1 MKGRGCW
8 PGLISL
14 GSAVRIRLSLPLI
27 MKQKYK
33 FFIKRFFYYFYGEK
47 FFKRLNYDWSKHPSR
62 IEIIQNIID
71 KKNYKKYLEIGC
83 DKNENFSK
91 INIANKT
98 GVDPLRGGTLRM
110 TSNDFFRENKESF
123 DLIFLD
129 GLHTYEQT
137 IEDINNSLKTI
148 NQNGVI
154 IIHDCLPKK
163 IWNQIVPRVYGHW
176 NGDVW
181 KAIVHSRTYQDADT
195 YTCIADHGLGII
207 FKRKNRNYLELKE
220 KNFKKLKF
228 KDYYN
233 YHQEYMNTINHE
245 NLEEIF

>member
-1 MKGRGCW
+1 
-8 PGLISL
+8 
-14 GSAVRIRLSLPLI
+14 

-33 FFIKRFFYYFYGEK
+33 FLIKRILYYVYGEK
-47 FFKRLNYDWSKHPSR
+47 FFKRLSYDWSKHPSR
-62 IEIIQNIID
+62 ITIIQNIIN
-71 KKNYKKYLEIGC
+71 KLNYKDYLEVGC
-83 DKNENFSK
+83 DRNENFSK
-91 INIANKT
+91 VEIINKV

-110 TSNDFFRENKESF
+110 TSDEFFKNNKANF
-123 DLIFLD
+123 DIIFLD

-137 IEDINNSLKTI
+137 IKDINNSLQFIKDK
-148 NQNGVI
+148 GVI

-181 KAIVHSRTYQDADT
+181 KAIVQSRTYQHADT

-207 FKRKNRNYLELKE
+207 FKRKNKNLLELKE

-228 KDYYN
+228 SDYYN
-233 YHQEYMNTINHE
+233 NHAKFMNLIKHE
-245 NLEEIF
+245 DLEEIFKK